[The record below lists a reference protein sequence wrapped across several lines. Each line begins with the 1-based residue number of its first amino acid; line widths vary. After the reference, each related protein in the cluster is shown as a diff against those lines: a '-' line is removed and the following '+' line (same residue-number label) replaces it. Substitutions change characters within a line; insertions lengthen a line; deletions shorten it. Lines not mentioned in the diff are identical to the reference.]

1 MIHATIGIPVY
12 NEANYIR
19 HTLGSALAQGASEI
33 IVSDNGSTDGST
45 EICREFAQAHANV
58 KLFTTPE
65 NKGARYNFMTCI
77 DNATE
82 DLFMW
87 LGAHDLLPEGH
98 LAHLHACFEQSDDVV
113 LAYTDAVHFLDDG
126 TVKSRYTFPDKRGL
140 TSANGLDRLLTLAQ
154 HLTDG
159 SMVYGLIRRDL
170 ALAAMK
176 HEPHNPSDLFFL
188 GSILLHGTFRHT
200 PESMYVRRNP
210 RPKENAKER
219 IRRFKESCKLKIDV
233 EDPSVFVRQHEFLAM
248 AELLKELDISI
259 VQKQQLKLAFAKKYL
274 TAQHLSV

>member
-12 NEANYIR
+12 NEASYIR
-19 HTLGSALAQGASEI
+19 HTLGSALAQDPSEI
-33 IVSDNGSTDGST
+33 IISDNGSTDGST

-87 LGAHDLLPEGH
+87 LGAHDLLPEHH
-98 LAHLHACFEQSDDVV
+98 LAHLAACFERSDDVV
-113 LAYTDAVHFLDDG
+113 LAYTDALHVRDDG
-126 TVKSRYTFPDKRGL
+126 TVRARYTFPDKHGL
-140 TSANGLDRLLTLAQ
+140 TSANGLERLLALAR

-200 PESMYVRRNP
+200 PDSAYIRRNP
-210 RPKENAKER
+210 RPEESAEER
-219 IRRFKESCKLKIDV
+219 TRRFKESCKLKIDA
-233 EDPSVFVRQHEFLAM
+233 EDPVAFIRQHEFLAM
-248 AELLKELDISI
+248 AELLKEFDISM
-259 VQKQQLKLAFAKKYL
+259 VQKQQIKLAFAKKYL